1 MRAATETGGT
11 YLTVPDEDIL
21 GAIVELGRVGIF
33 AEPAASTAYA
43 GLVKA
48 VEEKIIEPDDPVLV
62 LNTGSG
68 LKDVNAAMQVVAAAP
83 IIEPTLDALKRSLMT
98 SPKFTVIA
106 PIFNELENIPELY
119 HRVKDVMDRTGE
131 PWELILVDDGSTDGS
146 TELIRKLAENNPRV
160 RPIIFARNF
169 GHQIAVTAGI
179 DYSQGDAVII
189 IDADLQ
195 DPPEVILDLIAKWDE
210 GYEVVFAVREEREGE
225 TWFKRTTAALFYRLI
240 YRITDVK
247 IPLDTGDFRLIDRK
261 VVHVMQ
267 QMREKHR
274 FLRGM
279 SAWVGFRQVGVTYKR
294 QPRYAGETKYP
305 FKKMFKL
312 ALNAITGFSY
322 FPLQLAT
329 YIGFITAGLSVVA
342 IPVVAI
348 LRLITGTA
356 LLGQA
361 TTLIVVLF
369 LGGVQLISL
378 GIIGEYIGRIYDEA
392 KNRPLYIVAEG
403 PEMPANENKSL

>member
-1 MRAATETGGT
+1 
-11 YLTVPDEDIL
+11 
-21 GAIVELGRVGIF
+21 
-33 AEPAASTAYA
+33 
-43 GLVKA
+43 
-48 VEEKIIEPDDPVLV
+48 
-62 LNTGSG
+62 
-68 LKDVNAAMQVVAAAP
+68 
-83 IIEPTLDALKRSLMT
+83 MT

-294 QPRYAGETKYP
+294 HPRYAGETKYP

-403 PEMPANENKSL
+403 PEMPANDKKTK